1 MHLSHLRHSVSV
13 VFSVHVSV
21 RRVDCGLNFEDGM
34 VHGVG
39 YAGMCTAFGIYDFL
53 CCLVVVVYGR

>member
-1 MHLSHLRHSVSV
+1 MHLSHLRHSVSF

-21 RRVDCGLNFEDGM
+21 WRVDCGLNFKDGV

-39 YAGMCTAFGIYDFL
+39 YAGMRAAFGIHDFL
-53 CCLVVVVYGR
+53 CCLVAVVV